1 MAALFGNKDKEDGG
15 DGAAAPA
22 TAAEIARLEGLA
34 LPSLAAEVMEKAFG
48 PDGPGGPG
56 RPGTI
61 EAPGLSAPR
70 VRLNEIAGAVSSAYT
85 ATSDADEQLRI
96 ANLVAEGIQAL
107 ELAALVRVTWRGG
120 TEDFLATRR
129 GRAAQERGE
138 VERLV
143 GGAVPSA

>member
-1 MAALFGNKDKEDGG
+1 MAALFGSKQDGG
-15 DGAAAPA
+15 DGAA
-22 TAAEIARLEGLA
+22 TAATGTEIAPLEGLD

-56 RPGTI
+56 KPGTI

-70 VRLNEIAGAVSSAYT
+70 LRLNEIAGTVSSAYT
-85 ATSDADEQLRI
+85 TTSDPDEQLRI

-120 TEDFLATRR
+120 TEDFVATRR
-129 GRAAQERGE
+129 GRAAQESGE

-143 GGAVPSA
+143 AGAVPSA